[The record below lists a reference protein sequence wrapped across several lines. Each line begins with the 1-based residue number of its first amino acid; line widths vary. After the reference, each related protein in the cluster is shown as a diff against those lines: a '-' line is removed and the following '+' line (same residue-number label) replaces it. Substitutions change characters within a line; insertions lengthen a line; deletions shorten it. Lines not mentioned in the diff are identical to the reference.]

1 MNLTLIGHEDR
12 YAVEQSL
19 LAFFPE
25 IALHITRPIRWDSD
39 HVVLFDDETKEI
51 CKEIV
56 RCGGLDGRVN
66 IALDY
71 FDASINRIS
80 AWVTGFRSFQK
91 ALLDAL
97 CQPSEML
104 KELQDTNQ
112 MSKKMVVMEQCKTLP
127 IGDVWEEY
135 CAQCGTSE
143 LGWFDEIKKY
153 EKEVLSKR

>member
-1 MNLTLIGHEDR
+1 MMR
-12 YAVEQSL
+12 QKK
-19 LAFFPE
+19 
-25 IALHITRPIRWDSD
+25 IA
-39 HVVLFDDETKEI
+39 
-51 CKEIV
+51 KEIV
-56 RCGGLDGRVN
+56 RCENGIDRTY

-112 MSKKMVVMEQCKTLP
+112 MSKKMVVMDSARHFQSVMYGKSTA
-127 IGDVWEEY
+127 V
-135 CAQCGTSE
+135 S
-143 LGWFDEIKKY
+143 
-153 EKEVLSKR
+153 VV